1 MMNALDMSPTE
12 SEQSARGGSN
22 LKHNIGGGESNN
34 NQSMSR
40 IESVKDCGFDG
51 AGEDLLMSDIK
62 PQTNNQSR
70 AEGGNEQEDLD

>member
-1 MMNALDMSPTE
+1 
-12 SEQSARGGSN
+12 
-22 LKHNIGGGESNN
+22 
-34 NQSMSR
+34 MSR